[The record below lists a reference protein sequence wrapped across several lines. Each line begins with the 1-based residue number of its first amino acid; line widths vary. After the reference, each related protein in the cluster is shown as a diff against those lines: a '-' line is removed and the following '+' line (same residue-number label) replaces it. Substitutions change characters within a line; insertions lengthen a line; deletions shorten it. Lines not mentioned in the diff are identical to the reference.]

1 MKILTPTPECAE
13 ITQVVDGYQLCAQC
27 GEPLVAD
34 ETAIL
39 VPRSRSWLIYT
50 HEINPSCK
58 PKAVRGWKAV
68 RFAEAVRK
76 LENDD
81 VFREAEPYDVGGLIH
96 KCVCLL
102 DDKHVKAELK
112 LVEYWPSDEAV
123 ANGGVD
129 IRVLLSR
136 YQLRAAGN
144 GRRTNVPHN
153 QETGVDRGGARGFL
167 IRNFIEDALI
177 AAIDENS
184 LNAGLQA
191 YIECLLSCRRKTY
204 ATARKAPS
212 IETPPLGAVGKMA
225 EVRVGVATRRKRSP
239 KADSVLSRDVKDNP
253 GEFPLYS
260 KKKILKINRKWISE
274 FECWAPK
281 PDRVELPYNSITHP
295 ELYLWVA
302 KSLRQLDPVDRDN
315 PYGPVALLMRE
326 SIETLNAQR
335 NEAFR
340 GENIQWE
347 VHEEAVPAMA
357 VPRDMA
363 QHDPPIWTAR
373 KVARGKHHECELH
386 DALTH

>member
-13 ITQVVDGYQLCAQC
+13 ITQVVDGYQICARC
-27 GEPLVAD
+27 GEPLVTGESAVV
-34 ETAIL
+34 
-39 VPRSRSWLIYT
+39 VPRSCSWLIYT
-50 HEINPSCK
+50 HEINLSCPS
-58 PKAVRGWKAV
+58 KAVRGWKAV
-68 RFAEAVRK
+68 RLAEAVRK
-76 LENDD
+76 LENED
-81 VFREAEPYDVGGLIH
+81 VFREAEPHDFRGALH
-96 KCVCLL
+96 ECVCLL
-102 DDKHVKAELK
+102 DDKHIKAELK

-136 YQLRAAGN
+136 YQARAAGN
-144 GRRTNVPHN
+144 GKHTNVPHN
-153 QETGVDRGGARGFL
+153 QETGVDRGGKRRFL
-167 IRNFIEDALI
+167 MRNFIEDALI

-212 IETPPLGAVGKMA
+212 IETTPLGAVGKMA

-281 PDRVELPYNSITHP
+281 PDRVELPYNSTTHP
-295 ELYLWVA
+295 ELYLWAA
-302 KSLRQLDPVDRDN
+302 KSLDQLKPVDRDN
-315 PYGPVALLMRE
+315 PYGPVAILMRE

-335 NEAFR
+335 NEVFR
-340 GENIQWE
+340 GENIQREELEE
-347 VHEEAVPAMA
+347 VAAAMA

-363 QHDPPIWTAR
+363 RYDPPIWT
-373 KVARGKHHECELH
+373 G
-386 DALTH
+386 